1 MARLTYKHPQTLEKA
16 LRLNG
21 TKLQQGIRIIRVPW
35 FHILSAKSST
45 KAIIKCDA
53 EIAKMFGVGGII
65 QFTFKNDPKL
75 EAI

>member
-1 MARLTYKHPQTLEKA
+1 M
-16 LRLNG
+16 
-21 TKLQQGIRIIRVPW
+21 PW

-53 EIAKMFGVGGII
+53 EIAKRFGVGGII

-75 EAI
+75 EAIWRIISKVTSLVAGRPVNRL